1 MKNPEFKVKVK
12 DKKWD
17 LIFNQDKPTII
28 DAHIQDGLVLT
39 RIFEGVLRRKSGG
52 NKVGILIGQQQ
63 VFDVDLKINDEE
75 EMRMRTLVFRLNS
88 GDQII
93 AQGLSIY
100 RAGENKFKPGKM
112 FTIAVIGG
120 TGKYIGV
127 RGQLVT
133 LLRADGT
140 YRHKFRFTN

>member
-1 MKNPEFKVKVK
+1 MKNSEFKVKVK

-17 LIFNQDKPTII
+17 LVLYQDKPTII

-39 RIFEGVLRRKSGG
+39 RNFEGVLRRKSG
-52 NKVGILIGQQQ
+52 NKVGILVGQQE
-63 VFDVDLKINDEE
+63 VFDVDLSINDEK

-88 GDQII
+88 GHQII
-93 AQGLSIY
+93 AQGLGIY
-100 RAGENKFKPGKM
+100 RAGENKFKPGKL
-112 FTIAVIGG
+112 FTIAIIGG

-127 RGQLVT
+127 RGELVT

-140 YRHKFRFTN
+140 YRHKLRFKN

>member
-1 MKNPEFKVKVK
+1 MKNPQFKVKVK

-28 DAHIQDGLVLT
+28 DTHIQDGLVLT
-39 RIFEGVLRRKSGG
+39 RNFEGILRRKSG
-52 NKVGILIGQQQ
+52 NKVGILVGQQE
-63 VFDVDLKINDEE
+63 VFDVDLSINDEE
-75 EMRMRTLVFRLNS
+75 EMRMRTLVFHLNS
-88 GDQII
+88 GHQII

-100 RAGENKFKPGKM
+100 RAGENKFKPGKL
-112 FTIAVIGG
+112 FTIAIIGG

-127 RGQLVT
+127 RGELVT

-140 YRHKFRFTN
+140 YRHKFRFMN